1 MSYNDIEACMQAFN
15 GLCDEANESD
25 LIDAED
31 CQFWVFERG
40 YQAAIIDI
48 ISALNASI
56 LPKIPLDNNMKAL
69 PATFVSA
76 LVAQAVEKSNIIKH

>member
-15 GLCDEANESD
+15 DLCDEANESD
-25 LIDAED
+25 LIDAAD

-48 ISALNASI
+48 IRALNASI
-56 LPKIPLDNNMKAL
+56 LPKIPLDNNMNVL
-69 PATFVSA
+69 PAAFVTA
-76 LVAQAVEKSNIIKH
+76 LVAKAVEKSNIIKH